1 MTWICWIIV
10 TIVALA
16 VFFSLRR
23 TRKERDALLQ
33 EKEII
38 FNFVHDVSE
47 AFAESANGVPQTD
60 YLLRRVLFY
69 AQQTSKARAGAIY
82 FREPDGD
89 TLRVRA
95 VTGLFPPIVGGA
107 TNEPEPGDGF
117 FKCVETMVRN
127 QSARVGE
134 GLVGT
139 VTDQGA
145 PLLIEDAARD
155 PRVPRFRSEFLQIQS
170 ILLVPM
176 RFQNTV
182 LGVLVVVNR
191 IDDAPF
197 IQADLNLLQALADQA
212 SVTIYYA
219 KFNEELDKKRVL
231 DDDLRVARRI
241 QMALLPTKIP
251 QAPGL
256 EIAAFSMPAR
266 EIGGDFYDF
275 VAIDDEHIGLTIAD
289 VSGKGVTG
297 AILMSICRSVF
308 RAHAPGCLS
317 PGSVLKAIN
326 RIIIGDIHEDMFIS
340 MLYCILNTRT
350 AEITLACA
358 GHPRPLLMSAEGQ
371 AVPVE
376 AAGVAIGLVDTDMF
390 DRRLQEANVKL
401 QPGDLWVLFTDGI
414 TEAMNAEHKEWGLAN
429 LQRAVLAGAR
439 VESVARNAP
448 QAANPEVKQSTYFG
462 ASPEPY
468 LPKAEGASAIV
479 ARVRQELLAFAGD
492 VAQYDDMTLVVVNRS
507 RG

>member
-1 MTWICWIIV
+1 MTWIYWIII
-10 TIVALA
+10 TITALA
-16 VFFSLRR
+16 VFFYLRR
-23 TRKERDALLQ
+23 TRKECDALLQ

-60 YLLRRVLFY
+60 YLLKRVLFY
-69 AQQTSKARAGAIY
+69 AQQTAKACAGAIY

-95 VTGLFPPIVGGA
+95 VSGLFPPIAGGA
-107 TNEPEPGDGF
+107 ADEPETSDGF
-117 FKCVETMVRN
+117 LQRVESMVRD
-127 QSARVGE
+127 QPARVGE

-139 VTDQGA
+139 VTVQGA
-145 PLLIEDAARD
+145 ALLIEDAERD
-155 PRVPRFRSEFLQIQS
+155 PRVPHFRSEFLQIQS

-191 IDDAPF
+191 IDDVPF

-219 KFNEELDKKRVL
+219 KFNEELEKKRVL

-256 EIAAFSMPAR
+256 EIAAFSVPAR

-317 PGSVLKAIN
+317 PGAVLKAIN
-326 RIIIGDIHEDMFIS
+326 HIIVGDIHEDMFIS

-358 GHPRPLLMSAEGQ
+358 GHPRPLLISIGGQ

-376 AAGVAIGLVDTDMF
+376 AAGVAIGLVDVDMF
-390 DRRLQEANVKL
+390 DRRLQETTVRL
-401 QPGDLWVLFTDGI
+401 QPGDLWVLFTDGV
-414 TEAMNAEHKEWGLAN
+414 TEAMNAEHQEWGLAN
-429 LQRAVLAGAR
+429 LQRAVLAGAFDK
-439 VESVARNAP
+439 SAARNAP
-448 QAANPEVKQSTYFG
+448 QAAS
-462 ASPEPY
+462 
-468 LPKAEGASAIV
+468 ASAIV
-479 ARVRQELLAFAGD
+479 ARVRQELLAFAGN
-492 VAQYDDMTLVVVNRS
+492 VAQYDDMTLVVGNRL

>member
-1 MTWICWIIV
+1 MNWIYWPII
-10 TIVALA
+10 IIAALA
-16 VFFSLRR
+16 VFFYLRR

-38 FNFVHDVSE
+38 FNFVHDVGE
-47 AFAESANGVPQTD
+47 AFAESSGGVPHTD
-60 YLLRRVLFY
+60 YLLKRVLFY
-69 AQQTSKARAGAIY
+69 AQQTTKARAGAIY

-95 VTGLFPPIVGGA
+95 VSGLFPPITGGA
-107 TNEPEPGDGF
+107 DGEPEPGNGF
-117 FKCVETMVRN
+117 FQSVETFVRD
-127 QSARVGE
+127 QLARAGE

-139 VTDQGA
+139 VAAQGV
-145 PLLIEDAARD
+145 PLLIEDAERD
-155 PRVPRFRSEFLQIQS
+155 QRVPRFRSEFLQIQS

-219 KFNEELDKKRVL
+219 RFNEELEKKRVL

-275 VAIDDEHIGLTIAD
+275 VAIDDEHIGLAIAD

-297 AILMSICRSVF
+297 AILMSICRSIF

-317 PGSVLKAIN
+317 PTAVLKAIN
-326 RIIIGDIHEDMFIS
+326 RIIAGDIHEDMFIS
-340 MLYCILNTRT
+340 MLYCILDTRT
-350 AEITLACA
+350 AKITLACA
-358 GHPRPLLMSAEGQ
+358 GHPRPLLISAGGRV
-371 AVPVE
+371 VPVE
-376 AAGVAIGLVDTDMF
+376 AAGVAIGLLDADLF
-390 DRRLQEANVKL
+390 DRCLRETTVSL
-401 QPGDLWVLFTDGI
+401 QPGDLWILFTDGV
-414 TEAMNAEHKEWGLAN
+414 TEAMNAEHQEWGLAN
-429 LQRAVLAGAR
+429 LQRAVLADAG
-439 VESVARNAP
+439 P
-448 QAANPEVKQSTYFG
+448 
-462 ASPEPY
+462 
-468 LPKAEGASAIV
+468 PKAEGAAAV
-479 ARVRQELLAFAGD
+479 VTRVRQELLAFAGD
-492 VAQYDDMTLVVVNRS
+492 MAQYDDMTLVVVNRS
-507 RG
+507 

>member
-1 MTWICWIIV
+1 MNWIYWTIIS
-10 TIVALA
+10 IAALA
-16 VFFSLRR
+16 VFFRLRC

-47 AFAESANGVPQTD
+47 AFAESTNGVPQTD
-60 YLLRRVLFY
+60 FLLKRVLFY
-69 AQQTSKARAGAIY
+69 AQQTAKARAGAIY
-82 FREPDGD
+82 FREPDGEI
-89 TLRVRA
+89 LRVRA
-95 VTGLFPPIVGGA
+95 ASGLFPPIVGGA
-107 TNEPEPGDGF
+107 ASEPEPGGGF
-117 FKCVETMVRN
+117 FQCVETMVRD
-127 QSARVGE
+127 QSARAGE

-139 VTDQGA
+139 VAAQGA
-145 PLLIEDAARD
+145 PLLIEDAERD

-182 LGVLVVVNR
+182 LGVLGVVNR

-256 EIAAFSMPAR
+256 EIAAFSLPAR

-317 PGSVLKAIN
+317 PGAVLKAIN

-340 MLYCILNTRT
+340 MLYCILNIRT
-350 AEITLACA
+350 MEITLACA
-358 GHPRPLLMSAEGQ
+358 GHPRPLLISAGGQ

-376 AAGVAIGLVDTDMF
+376 ASGVAIGLVDTDMF
-390 DRRLQEANVKL
+390 DRRLQEATIKL
-401 QPGDLWVLFTDGI
+401 QPGDLWVLFTDGV

-429 LQRAVLAGAR
+429 LQRAVLAGTRAGP
-439 VESVARNAP
+439 VPSKVGG
-448 QAANPEVKQSTYFG
+448 AA
-462 ASPEPY
+462 
-468 LPKAEGASAIV
+468 AIV

-492 VAQYDDMTLVVVNRS
+492 VAQYDDMTLVVGNRF
-507 RG
+507 

>member
-1 MTWICWIIV
+1 MTWIYLTLLIIA
-10 TIVALA
+10 ALA
-16 VFFSLRR
+16 VFFRLRHIL
-23 TRKERDALLQ
+23 KERDALLQ
-33 EKEII
+33 EKEVI

-47 AFAESANGVPQTD
+47 AFAESTNGVPQTD
-60 YLLRRVLFY
+60 FLLKRVLFY
-69 AQQTSKARAGAIY
+69 AQQTTKASSGAIY

-89 TLRVRA
+89 TLRVHA
-95 VTGLFPPIVGGA
+95 VAGLFPPIAGSL
-107 TNEPEPGDGF
+107 TNEPEQGDGF
-117 FKCVETMVRN
+117 FQRVETMVRD
-127 QSARVGE
+127 QSACTGN
-134 GLVGT
+134 GLVGI
-139 VTDQGA
+139 VAAQGT
-145 PLLIEDAARD
+145 PLLIEDAERD

-212 SVTIYYA
+212 SITIYYA

-231 DDDLRVARRI
+231 DYDLRVARRI
-241 QMALLPTKIP
+241 QMALLPTQIP

-256 EIAAFSMPAR
+256 EIAAFSVPAR

-275 VAIDDEHIGLTIAD
+275 VTIDNDHLGLTIAD

-317 PGSVLKAIN
+317 PGFVLKAIN
-326 RIIIGDIHEDMFIS
+326 RVIVGDIHEDMFIS

-358 GHPRPLLMSAEGQ
+358 GHPRPLLVSTDGRT
-371 AVPVE
+371 VPVE
-376 AAGVAIGLVDTDMF
+376 SAGVAIGLVEADMF
-390 DRRLQEANVKL
+390 DRRLQETTVTL
-401 QPGDLWVLFTDGI
+401 RPGDLWVLFTDGV
-414 TEAMNAEHKEWGLAN
+414 TEAMNAEHKEWGLTN
-429 LQRAVLAGAR
+429 LQHTVLAGAAGG
-439 VESVARNAP
+439 SA
-448 QAANPEVKQSTYFG
+448 
-462 ASPEPY
+462 
-468 LPKAEGASAIV
+468 AIV

-492 VAQYDDMTLVVVNRS
+492 VAQYDDMTLVVLHRS
-507 RG
+507 